1 MDTVMAGTRST
12 FIAVALAMLAP
23 MLAPEVHA
31 QSVGRRAVGSQDS
44 TTTIVQ
50 LRAVQARE
58 RAEVAALI
66 DSLLHRFNGEPLASR
81 ERELLRQQI
90 DALVFSLERAAR
102 AQSLAGGR
110 IGIAMDSAYAERL
123 RAERQQA
130 RIKLMQAPGE
140 VPVLRGWLGITAQGP
155 QFTPSVQGRDVI
167 LRYVSHP
174 EIVSVEPNSP
184 AQKAGIQRGDRLIA
198 YDGRDVRQPTNVSA
212 LLQPS
217 RRVRVTVERDGDRR
231 DFTLTVAPAPRH
243 LMERRVEFGLLEPV
257 EPAAVAAAPLPPD
270 GPGAPT
276 PNAIVIAPRAPSGL
290 GAGRVFI
297 MSAGDAILGAPVA
310 PVDRDLGSHFGVSSG
325 VLMVRVAE
333 SSPAYALGLRTG
345 DVIVKAQ
352 GDAVTSVAQLQ
363 RVLARSQRDGVEVE
377 LVRKRRAV
385 RLRLAW

>member
-1 MDTVMAGTRST
+1 MVGSRST
-12 FIAVALAMLAP
+12 FVAIALALLATT
-23 MLAPEVHA
+23 LAPEARA
-31 QSVGRRAVGSQDS
+31 QSVSRRTVGSQDS
-44 TTTIVQ
+44 AAAIVQ
-50 LRAVQARE
+50 LRAVRARE

-102 AQSLAGGR
+102 TQTMVEGR
-110 IGIAMDSAYAERL
+110 IEIAMDSAYAERL

-130 RIKLMQAPGE
+130 RIKMMHAPGDL
-140 VPVLRGWLGITAQGP
+140 PMLRGWLGITAQGP
-155 QFTPSVQGRDVI
+155 QFTPSVQGRDMFI
-167 LRYVSHP
+167 RYISHP

-184 AQKAGIQRGDRLIA
+184 AQKAGIERGDRLIA
-198 YDGRDVRQPTNVSA
+198 YDGRDVRQPINVSA

-243 LMERRVEFGLLEPV
+243 LMERRVEIGLLEPAETPTV
-257 EPAAVAAAPLPPD
+257 VAAPLPPER
-270 GPGAPT
+270 PGAPT
-276 PNAIVIAPRAPSGL
+276 PNAIVIAPRAPSGV

-297 MSAGDAILGAPVA
+297 MSERDAILGAPVA
-310 PVDRDLGSHFGVSSG
+310 PVDRDLGSNFGVSSG

-345 DVIVKAQ
+345 DVVVKAE
-352 GDAVTSVAQLQ
+352 GDPVASVAQLQ
-363 RVLARSQRDGVEVE
+363 RMLARSRGDGVEVE
-377 LVRKRRAV
+377 LVRKRKTV
-385 RLRLAW
+385 RLRLEW